1 MVRADTMPAVRTDKM
16 IVKEEKERDK
26 KEKATR
32 QSFSCAECR
41 RCVVVPARPLGL
53 RRFHRGLRGCA
64 GLTSSDRAD
73 L

>member
-1 MVRADTMPAVRTDKM
+1 MPAVRTDKM

-41 RCVVVPARPLGL
+41 RYVAVPACFTDS
-53 RRFHRGLRGCA
+53 RRFSRRPKVSVVL
-64 GLTSSDRAD
+64 DRVAAS
-73 L
+73 